1 MESRT
6 DHGVCIIYTGGTIGS
21 APKDNNDP
29 LSPLVPKKLDEIIDQ
44 LPFYDK
50 RGHQILIGG
59 QWIRLGTHSWENPI
73 DSSNIQLKDW
83 LDMARVIQRYYDEY
97 EGFVILHG
105 TDTLAYTAS
114 ALAFMLENLGK
125 PVIVTGS
132 QLPIG
137 RTRSD
142 AVQNIVTSVEIAAAR
157 SLGARVIPEVTVFF
171 RDELYRGC
179 RTTKLSAS
187 SFSAFYSPN
196 CPPLAKAGEH
206 IVPVSESRQAG
217 AAGSL
222 RIAENLESNIAS
234 IDIFPGM
241 NPVLLKNLLATEH
254 LRGVALQTFGVGNA
268 PTTKEFLA
276 TVKAALDAG
285 KIIVNITQ
293 CREGEVELGLYDVS
307 AGLLS
312 RGVISGMDMTIEA
325 ALTKM
330 FVVLGNEKDK
340 DIAADRMQIDL
351 RGEQRQ
357 SIFNL
362 HFEAGTTGEDAKPVT
377 VMPLRPMVGGST
389 SYRHGKLD
397 RAVLRMMGLRTADRR
412 KGRIEFRAFIDL
424 PEANIDT
431 KTEGNIHFLGAGDR
445 RFDSD
450 ESSESVFFTVTD
462 QVKAAVD
469 NAHKNSITIIG
480 LGAPFTWEK
489 LSLAC
494 FVNS

>member
-1 MESRT
+1 
-6 DHGVCIIYTGGTIGS
+6 
-21 APKDNNDP
+21 
-29 LSPLVPKKLDEIIDQ
+29 
-44 LPFYDK
+44 
-50 RGHQILIGG
+50 
-59 QWIRLGTHSWENPI
+59 
-73 DSSNIQLKDW
+73 
-83 LDMARVIQRYYDEY
+83 
-97 EGFVILHG
+97 
-105 TDTLAYTAS
+105 
-114 ALAFMLENLGK
+114 
-125 PVIVTGS
+125 
-132 QLPIG
+132 
-137 RTRSD
+137 
-142 AVQNIVTSVEIAAAR
+142 
-157 SLGARVIPEVTVFF
+157 
-171 RDELYRGC
+171 
-179 RTTKLSAS
+179 LSAS

-196 CPPLAKAGEH
+196 CPPLAKAGEY
-206 IVPVSESRQAG
+206 IVPVSESRRAG
-217 AAGSL
+217 AAGPL

-241 NPVLLKNLLATEH
+241 NPVLLKNLLATDH

-276 TVKAALDAG
+276 TIKAALDAG

-362 HFEAGTTGEDAKPVT
+362 HFEAGATGEDAKPLT
-377 VMPLRPMVGGST
+377 VSPLRPMVGGSA
-389 SYRHGKLD
+389 SYHPGKLD
-397 RAVLRMMGLRTADRR
+397 RAMLRMMGLRTADQR

-431 KTEGNIHFLGAGDR
+431 KTEGNIHFLGAGDK

-450 ESSESVFFTVTD
+450 ESAESVFFTVTD
-462 QVKAAVD
+462 QVRAAVD
-469 NAHKNSITIIG
+469 NAHKNSITIVG

>member
-1 MESRT
+1 MEPRT

-50 RGHQILIGG
+50 SRRRILIGG
-59 QWIRLGTHSWENPI
+59 KWIRLGTHSWENPI
-73 DSSNIQLKDW
+73 DSSNIRLKDW
-83 LDMARVIQRYYDEY
+83 LDMARLIQRRYDEF

-114 ALAFMLENLGK
+114 ALAFMFENLSK

-157 SLGARVIPEVTVFF
+157 SLGAKVIPEVTVFF

-196 CPPLAKAGEH
+196 CAPLVRAGEY
-206 IVPVSESRQAG
+206 IVPVSEPRP
-217 AAGSL
+217 AGSGPL

-241 NPVLLKNLLATEH
+241 NPVLLKNLLATDH

-276 TVKAALDAG
+276 TIKSALDAG

-330 FVVLGNEKDK
+330 FVVLGNERDK
-340 DIAADRMQIDL
+340 DAAADRMQIDL

-362 HFEAGTTGEDAKPVT
+362 HFEPGAAGEDAKSVT
-377 VMPLRPMVGGST
+377 VMPLRPMVGGSA
-389 SYRHGKLD
+389 SYRPEKLD
-397 RAVLRMMGLRTADRR
+397 RAVLRMMGLRTADCG

-424 PEANIDT
+424 PEANIGT
-431 KTEGNIHFLGAGDR
+431 KTEGNIHFLGTADK

-462 QVKAAVD
+462 QVRAAVD
-469 NAHKNSITIIG
+469 NAHKNSITIVG

>member
-1 MESRT
+1 MESRA

-21 APKDNNDP
+21 APKDKNDP

-44 LPFYDK
+44 LPFYDR
-50 RGHQILIGG
+50 RGHRILIGG
-59 QWIRLGTHSWENPI
+59 QWIRIGTHSWENPI

-125 PVIVTGS
+125 PVVVTGS

-157 SLGARVIPEVTVFF
+157 SLGAKVIPEVTVFF
-171 RDELYRGC
+171 RDELFRGC

-196 CPPLAKAGEH
+196 FPPLARAGEY
-206 IVPVSESRQAG
+206 IVPSAEARQAG
-217 AAGSL
+217 SAGLL
-222 RIAENLESNIAS
+222 RISESLESDIAS
-234 IDIFPGM
+234 IVIFPGM
-241 NPVLLKNLLATEH
+241 NPVLLKNLLATDH
-254 LRGVALQTFGVGNA
+254 LRGVALQTFGTGNA

-276 TVKAALDAG
+276 TIKQAVDAG
-285 KIIVNITQ
+285 KIIIDITQ
-293 CREGEVELGLYDVS
+293 CRQGEVELGLYDVS

-330 FVVLGNEKDK
+330 FVVLGEESDRET
-340 DIAADRMQIDL
+340 AADRMQINL

-362 HFEAGTTGEDAKPVT
+362 HFPAGEAGRGDKPATVT
-377 VMPLRPMVGGST
+377 PIRPMVLGT
-389 SYRHGKLD
+389 SRYEPGQLD
-397 RAVLRMMGLRTADRR
+397 RAILRVMGLRTADLR
-412 KGRIEFRAFIDL
+412 KGGIEFRAFIDL
-424 PEANIDT
+424 PNATPDT
-431 KTEGNIHFLGAGDR
+431 PTEGNIHFLGAGDKQ
-445 RFDSD
+445 FDSD
-450 ESSESVFFTVTD
+450 ESPESVFLTVTD
-462 QVKAAVD
+462 QARALVD
-469 NAHKNSITIIG
+469 GLHQNSITIVG

-489 LSLAC
+489 LNLAC